1 MQYTKQK
8 AYLDAMDIGVWRL
21 RETASVAIPDTE
33 CVPRLKLGPG
43 SGGIL
48 LICAED
54 TDSASRLA
62 NDINRAL
69 GSVPVWA
76 WPYADDGGV
85 DLTGVDL
92 NSVDLIGAIEENLF
106 TTVAIFGT
114 DLAAQF
120 FGSEIPVNLNS
131 AKMVLL
137 PAMQDILG
145 QAESRQV
152 LWGTFCRSGMVKVR
166 DHNA

>member
-1 MQYTKQK
+1 
-8 AYLDAMDIGVWRL
+8 MDIGVWRL
-21 RETASVAIPDTE
+21 RESACVATPDTNG
-33 CVPRLKLGPG
+33 VPRLKLSPG

-48 LICAED
+48 LICEED
-54 TDSASRLA
+54 SDSASRLA

-76 WPYADDGGV
+76 WPHTDVGDA

-92 NSVDLIGAIEENLF
+92 TGVDLIGAIEENLF

-120 FGSEIPVNLNS
+120 FGGEIPVNLNS

-137 PAMQDILG
+137 PAMQDILD
-145 QAESRQV
+145 QAETRQV
-152 LWGTFCRSGMVKVR
+152 LWDTFCRSGMVKVR
-166 DHNA
+166 DHSA

>member
-1 MQYTKQK
+1 MQYTKQQ

-21 RETASVAIPDTE
+21 RESASVITPDTDG
-33 CVPRLKLGPG
+33 VPRLKLSPG

-48 LICAED
+48 LICDED

-62 NDINRAL
+62 NDINRVL

-76 WPYADDGGV
+76 WPHTDADGV
-85 DLTGVDL
+85 DP
-92 NSVDLIGAIEENLF
+92 IGAIEENLF

-120 FGSEIPVNLNS
+120 FGSEIPVSLNS

-137 PAMQDILG
+137 PAMKDILG
-145 QAESRQV
+145 QAEARRV
-152 LWGTFCRSGMVKVR
+152 LWGTFCHSGMVRVH

>member
-1 MQYTKQK
+1 
-8 AYLDAMDIGVWRL
+8 MDIGVWRL
-21 RETASVAIPDTE
+21 RETASVATPDTDY
-33 CVPRLKLGPG
+33 VPRLKLGPG

-85 DLTGVDL
+85 DLIGIDL
-92 NSVDLIGAIEENLF
+92 VSAIEENLF

-114 DLAAQF
+114 DLAVQF
-120 FGSEIPVNLNS
+120 FGGEIPVNLNS

-145 QAESRQV
+145 QAGTRQV
-152 LWGTFCRSGMVKVR
+152 LWDTFCRSGMVKFR

>member
-1 MQYTKQK
+1 MSPTRITTSVRQ
-8 AYLDAMDIGVWRL
+8 AYLDAMDIETWRL
-21 RETASVAIPDTE
+21 RENASVATPDTDH
-33 CVPRLKLGPG
+33 VPRLKLGSG

-76 WPYADDGGV
+76 WQYADVGGV
-85 DLTGVDL
+85 DPSG
-92 NSVDLIGAIEENLF
+92 VDLIGAIEENLF
-106 TTVAIFGT
+106 TTVAIFGA
-114 DLAAQF
+114 DLAIQF
-120 FGSEIPVNLNS
+120 FGDEIPVSLNS
-131 AKMVLL
+131 ANMVLL
-137 PAMQDILG
+137 PAMRDILG
-145 QAESRQV
+145 QAETRQA
-152 LWGTFCRSGMVKVR
+152 LWDTLCRSGMVKVR

>member
-1 MQYTKQK
+1 MEARMPPTRITTRQQ

-21 RETASVAIPDTE
+21 RESDTVATPDTAH
-33 CVPRLKLGPG
+33 VPRLKLGPG

-54 TDSASRLA
+54 TDTASRLA
-62 NDINRAL
+62 NDINRTL

-76 WPYADDGGV
+76 WPHADTGGV
-85 DLTGVDL
+85 ELSNAV
-92 NSVDLIGAIEENLF
+92 EENLF
-106 TTVAIFGT
+106 TMVAIFGH
-114 DLAAQF
+114 DLAMQF
-120 FGSEIPVNLNS
+120 FDGELPVSLNS

-137 PAMQDILG
+137 PEMKDILG
-145 QAESRQV
+145 QAEARRV
-152 LWGTFCRSGMVKVR
+152 LWDTFCRSGMVRVH